1 MRRLTLLGLPASL
14 LVIGACSSANPT
26 SEPTEDVGRTRGAVI
41 NGTADTTHDAVVA
54 IISQSGSEAGAC
66 TGTIVKVDATRKVG
80 WVVTAAHCV
89 DLPPVIVLQG
99 QDYAQPD
106 ALRYEV
112 VDYEADSRYG
122 GQAGS
127 PYDFAVVRIAGV
139 DASTPTIP
147 LVSNPDGLN
156 IGTGVTSVGY
166 GMISPNPPT
175 SAQDQNTKRWYVN
188 KSLND
193 VTSTKI
199 GYSMTTSGICQGD
212 SGGPVLVKTGSGE
225 RVAGVHSYV
234 SGGCTGSGSEGTS
247 GRAIAGLSFFSA
259 ELSKAIPTED
269 CALCEK
275 IANSGNQ
282 ECATYL
288 AKCFADSE
296 CKGYY
301 DCLSQGTSK
310 ATCASKYP
318 KAEGPFN
325 AAANCTC
332 TRACTDK
339 CASTLQC
346 KTTPKCGFKLPAGD
360 CTTCTEGS
368 CCAETLDCAADG
380 TCYQCLKTN
389 DADASCATNAARKK
403 LATCVAS
410 SCKTE
415 CAGSGLDTGADP
427 TSDPASDPNASG
439 STTTKTTESGCAVA
453 APGTTRASGGVA
465 LVLAAAVAAVR
476 RVRRRPSRSAA

>member
-1 MRRLTLLGLPASL
+1 MRRSTLLGLPLFL
-14 LVIGACSSANPT
+14 LTAGACSSATPAG
-26 SEPTEDVGRTRGAVI
+26 EPTEEEVGRTSGAII
-41 NGTADTTHDAVVA
+41 NGSADTTHEAVVA

-99 QDYAQPD
+99 DDYGKSD

-112 VDYEADSRYG
+112 VDYEADGRYG

-127 PYDFAVVRIAGV
+127 SYDFAVVRIAGV
-139 DASTPTIP
+139 DGSTPTIP
-147 LVSNPDGLN
+147 LVTSPDGLTN
-156 IGTGVTSVGY
+156 GTPVTSVGY
-166 GMISPNPPT
+166 GRTTLIQSGPG
-175 SAQDQNTKRWYVN
+175 DQNTVRRAVN
-188 KSLND
+188 MTLSQ
-193 VTSTKI
+193 VGQTQI
-199 GYSMTTSGICQGD
+199 GYDMSARGICQGD
-212 SGGPVLVKTGSGE
+212 SGGPVLVKSGGE
-225 RVAGVHSYV
+225 RVVGVHSYV
-234 SGGCTGSGSEGTS
+234 QGDCNGFGVS
-247 GRAIAGLSFFSA
+247 GRVTAGLSFFNA
-259 ELSKAIPTED
+259 QFAKAIPTED
-269 CALCEK
+269 CELCEK
-275 IANSGNQ
+275 IANSGTQ

-288 AKCFADSE
+288 AKCFADPD

-301 DCLSQGTSK
+301 DCLSKGTSK
-310 ATCASKYP
+310 ATCASKFP

-332 TRACTDK
+332 TRACSDK

-360 CTTCTEGS
+360 CTTCTEGA

-380 TCYQCLKTN
+380 TCYSCLKTQ
-389 DADASCATNAARKK
+389 DADPECATNAARKK
-403 LATCVAS
+403 LATCVAT

-427 TSDPASDPNASG
+427 AATEGGGDGAPG
-439 STTTKTTESGCAVA
+439 STTTKTTEDGCAVA
-453 APGTTRASGGVA
+453 APGRTGGANGAGFA
-465 LVLAAAVAAVR
+465 LALAAAAALR
-476 RVRRRPSRSAA
+476 RARVRRARPAA